1 MDSFRNT
8 RTTCQNIKN
17 TRTNNSNTSLVKII
31 LMFNR
36 FDSAMKTTTTTT
48 KKTEDRPAAASRT
61 PKQQEFHFRNKTKK
75 KRRNKTERGITFF
88 GAAIGTRTSRERRL
102 HRNATVQERQTRK
115 LKPRDATI
123 PLLPLFYQPSNS
135 FDFFLIPLWCSSV
148 LTETQHTKQ
157 RSWSILN
164 KRQRWARTP
173 RTKSLS

>member
-75 KRRNKTERGITFF
+75 NEEIKRSGELPSSEQRLGRERAGSDDFTGTLLFKSDRR
-88 GAAIGTRTSRERRL
+88 GNSSQGTRL
-102 HRNATVQERQTRK
+102 YH
-115 LKPRDATI
+115 
-123 PLLPLFYQPSNS
+123 
-135 FDFFLIPLWCSSV
+135 FFLFSTSLPTL
-148 LTETQHTKQ
+148 
-157 RSWSILN
+157 SIFF
-164 KRQRWARTP
+164 
-173 RTKSLS
+173 

>member
-36 FDSAMKTTTTTT
+36 FDSAMKTTTT
-48 KKTEDRPAAASRT
+48 KKNRGSTSSSIQNAKATRISLS
-61 PKQQEFHFRNKTKK
+61 KQNKK

-135 FDFFLIPLWCSSV
+135 FDFFLIPL
-148 LTETQHTKQ
+148 
-157 RSWSILN
+157 
-164 KRQRWARTP
+164 
-173 RTKSLS
+173 